1 MTKTKRNR
9 GGRPPLHPDEKL
21 GYRLN
26 IYLRNATGDQLEALA
41 KEKRQTVS
49 TLVRGVLAMHLEVRQ

>member
-1 MTKTKRNR
+1 MTKPKKQRT
-9 GGRPPLHPDEKL
+9 GRPPLPIDEKL

-41 KEKRQTVS
+41 KERGQTVS
-49 TLVRGVLAMHLEVRQ
+49 TLVRGVLAMHLEVRR